1 MQTGKKI
8 NQISNRLRRRS
19 RAIQETIGISG
30 AQGNILNYILVESQN
45 RSVYQKDIEQEFGL
59 RPSTATETLKSL
71 EKNGLI
77 KRETD
82 PNDGRYKKIVFTEK
96 AEQIEAVLKSEIEE
110 SETILLQGVT
120 KEERQE
126 FLRIA
131 EKMLQNL
138 DTFPANTVNGLD
150 EHTEEWR
157 TSGCKYRSEDSHMKR
172 KNKNIIKQDVG
183 KAATDHCIHG
193 EMWSTVIADECQKHF
208 IKYKCRSKEKND
220 TQVGIRHIKDFCI
233 GSKDFC
239 QGSSKNK
246 SHTEEKC
253 GK

>member
-138 DTFPANTVNGLD
+138 DTFPANTVKKNAG
-150 EHTEEWR
+150 
-157 TSGCKYRSEDSHMKR
+157 R
-172 KNKNIIKQDVG
+172 KNCPSSSRSLIRKWEEMESAGYREKLILSVSAFMTSTTSWLRTKIKMQSLKTGAISSITLMPV
-183 KAATDHCIHG
+183 
-193 EMWSTVIADECQKHF
+193 F
-208 IKYKCRSKEKND
+208 IFS
-220 TQVGIRHIKDFCI
+220 
-233 GSKDFC
+233 
-239 QGSSKNK
+239 
-246 SHTEEKC
+246 
-253 GK
+253 